1 MKKEE
6 FLTIIRPPRGI
17 SLNLKELWEYR
28 ELLYFLIWKDL
39 KVKYKQTLLGAGWA
53 ILQPFLTMV
62 VFSIFFGK
70 LAKIPSEGIPY
81 PIFAYTAL
89 VPWNY
94 FSRSMNQGSMS
105 LVNYQRVIT
114 RVYFT
119 RILVPLASVLSGL
132 VDFSIAF
139 LVLIGMMFFYHI
151 IPTIAIFTLPFFLAL
166 SIITALGISLW
177 LSALNVEY
185 RDVRYILPFLTQFL
199 LFLSPVVYPSSLVP
213 QKFQSLYGLNPM
225 SGVVEGFRWA
235 LLGKS
240 FPSMDMMLTSLIIS
254 FLLLITGLMYF
265 QKMERT
271 IADVV

>member
-28 ELLYFLIWKDL
+28 ELLYFIIWKDL

-114 RVYFT
+114 RVYF
-119 RILVPLASVLSGL
+119 
-132 VDFSIAF
+132 
-139 LVLIGMMFFYHI
+139 
-151 IPTIAIFTLPFFLAL
+151 
-166 SIITALGISLW
+166 
-177 LSALNVEY
+177 
-185 RDVRYILPFLTQFL
+185 
-199 LFLSPVVYPSSLVP
+199 
-213 QKFQSLYGLNPM
+213 
-225 SGVVEGFRWA
+225 
-235 LLGKS
+235 
-240 FPSMDMMLTSLIIS
+240 
-254 FLLLITGLMYF
+254 
-265 QKMERT
+265 
-271 IADVV
+271 